1 MSSYPDLSSSNK
13 ELFGSINLPDFTIAV
28 SGLKTGD
35 NPQPGVPVIR
45 SLRAAGFTGRIV
57 GFVYDSMESGI
68 YVDGL
73 VDAAY
78 LMPYPSAGAD
88 AFINRLDQILSR
100 HRVDVVIPTLDAEI
114 LQYIRLEQEL
124 KHRGIRTFLPSEE
137 CFLLRDK
144 TKLCSY
150 FPPRG
155 IAVPHTL
162 LVSETERI
170 PEHKD
175 DLPYP
180 MMVKGRYY
188 EAYKAHNRWEG
199 IQYFHEISERWGLP
213 IIFQKLVSGEEY
225 NIVIVGDGQGGMLGM
240 VAQKKLVITDK
251 GKGFGGVVVKNPELE
266 DFAGRIISALKWR
279 GPCELEV
286 MMGHD
291 GVCYLIEI
299 NPRFPAWV
307 RLAEGAGQNQPALA
321 VLGALEAPL
330 KVLPEAKAGTMFVRH
345 AEDLIAD
352 IATMGEI
359 TIHSELIKIQTDTL
373 TDQQR

>member
-1 MSSYPDLSSSNK
+1 MNSYPDLS
-13 ELFGSINLPDFTIAV
+13 NLDITIAV

-45 SLRAAGFTGRIV
+45 SLRAAGFKGKVV
-57 GFVYDSMESGI
+57 GLVYDSMESGV

-78 LMPYPSAGAD
+78 LMPYPSAGAE
-88 AFINRLDQILSR
+88 AFLNRLDQILPSQSI
-100 HRVDVVIPTLDAEI
+100 DVVIPTLDAEI
-114 LQYIRLEQEL
+114 MQYIRLEDEL
-124 KHRGIRTFLPSEE
+124 KRRGIKAFLPTEE

-144 TKLCSY
+144 TKLANY
-150 FPPRG
+150 FPPKG
-155 IAVPHTL
+155 IAVPRTL
-162 LVSETERI
+162 LVSEPERI
-170 PEHKD
+170 PEAKD

-188 EAYKAHNRWEG
+188 EAFKAHNRFEG
-199 IQYFHEISERWGLP
+199 IKYFHEISERWGLP
-213 IIFQKLVSGEEY
+213 IIFQKLVPGEEY
-225 NIVIVGDGQGGMLGM
+225 NIVVVGDGDGGMLGM

-251 GKGFGGVVVKNPELE
+251 GKGFGGVVIKNAQLE
-266 DFAGRIISALKWR
+266 DFAQRIISALKWR

-321 VLGALEAPL
+321 VLGALGETL
-330 KVLPEAKAGTMFVRH
+330 KPLPEAKAGTMFIRH

-352 IATMGEI
+352 IATMGEL
-359 TIHSELIKIQTDTL
+359 TVRSELIKHRQADKFAGP
-373 TDQQR
+373 QR